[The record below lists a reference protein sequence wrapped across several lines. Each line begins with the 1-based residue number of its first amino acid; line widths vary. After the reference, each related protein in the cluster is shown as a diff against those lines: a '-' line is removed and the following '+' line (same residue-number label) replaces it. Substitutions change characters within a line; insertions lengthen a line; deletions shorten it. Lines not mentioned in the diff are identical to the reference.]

1 MNGREAL
8 GVLHERSYLR
18 AYVWNKLFQREVL
31 DGIRFSTELSFA
43 EDYEMFCRVLEQ
55 CDMIVCGTKRSI
67 TICRENPAYVIVDTT
82 GYTRRQ

>member
-55 CDMIVCGTKRSI
+55 CDTIVCGTKAEYYYMQR
-67 TICRENPAYVIVDTT
+67 NPAYVIVDTT